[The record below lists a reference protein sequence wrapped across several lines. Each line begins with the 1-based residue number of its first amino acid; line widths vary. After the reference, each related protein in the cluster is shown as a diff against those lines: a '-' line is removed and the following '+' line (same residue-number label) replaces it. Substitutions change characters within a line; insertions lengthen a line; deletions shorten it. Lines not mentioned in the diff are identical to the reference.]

1 MRANKPT
8 GAMMRSMLG
17 KYRDPRKEQDGPDV
31 ALLLLQY
38 AGGQVP
44 HRDWLRKVEYSMVL
58 SE

>member
-1 MRANKPT
+1 
-8 GAMMRSMLG
+8 MRSMLG